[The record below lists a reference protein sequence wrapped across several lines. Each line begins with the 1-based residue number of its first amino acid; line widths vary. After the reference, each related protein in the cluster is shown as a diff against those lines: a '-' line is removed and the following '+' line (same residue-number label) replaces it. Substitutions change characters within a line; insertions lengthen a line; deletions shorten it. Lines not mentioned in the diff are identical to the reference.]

1 MTTKPARLSAGGDN
15 CSRNKS
21 GQVSRS
27 LPCMDLQLTGDPQ
40 ADRILS
46 DHPLALVIGMLLD
59 QQVPLEWAFSSPT
72 AACRSG

>member
-1 MTTKPARLSAGGDN
+1 
-15 CSRNKS
+15 
-21 GQVSRS
+21 
-27 LPCMDLQLTGDPQ
+27 MDLQLTGDPQ